1 MAGGS
6 KKATMSAVAMV
17 ALLLLAAATA
27 AVGAAGLCGVDQ
39 SAVDACRSYCTA
51 GSTEARPSQACCSAV
66 ARADFGCL
74 CSYKGFLKSYSNI
87 DPNRAMQIPANC
99 GMKPVSCK

>member
-1 MAGGS
+1 MAGGK
-6 KKATMSAVAMV
+6 KKATMSAVALVALV
-17 ALLLLAAATA
+17 ALLVAAA
-27 AVGAAGLCGVDQ
+27 GAAGLCGVDQ
-39 SAVDACRSYCTA
+39 SAVDACRSYCTV

-74 CSYKGFLKSYSNI
+74 CSYKGFLKSYNNI

-99 GMKPVSCK
+99 GMKTVSCK